1 MHGRTRGFLLGV
13 ASAATSLCLMAGRA
27 QPATLVVVNADAP
40 DVGFNDP
47 TPAAPVGGNPGTTIG
62 AQRLN
67 AVQRAADIWGAVLD
81 SEVPILIDASWDA
94 LNCGQDF
101 GFIGFASAQSALS
114 DFPGA
119 VLPQTWY
126 VVAHANALAGS
137 DLDGL
142 HADISA
148 QFNSAVGTA
157 PCLTAF
163 SWYYGLDNQATVD
176 QFDLVTTALHEIA
189 HGLGFIDFV
198 DHQTGDLRLGQF
210 DAYARWVSDNRL
222 GKRWDQMTAA
232 ERAASAVSGTHLV
245 WDGPAVTLAAPGV
258 LGKRPN
264 VQVLAPASIAGA
276 YTTQPAAFGASLT
289 LAGVTADLVLAD
301 DAVGAGSDACEPI
314 ANGAELAGKI
324 AMIDRG
330 SCFFTLKV
338 KNAQDAG
345 AVGVIVVNNAPGGGV
360 FSMGGEDP
368 TLTIP
373 AVMISFEDGNTIRAK
388 LLEGVEV
395 TLGLDA
401 LHLAGADDAGK
412 VLLYAPNPVEQGSSV
427 VHWDLSAIPD
437 LLMEPLIPSN
447 IPQDGDLAVELFR
460 DIGWPVIAPIEV
472 ENLSALSAPDGILLT
487 WGLGVE
493 ALRDLVGVAVQRAMA
508 PEGPYAQRSAGLLS
522 PRASMSYTDP
532 DVEVGIPYW
541 YRLLLVSAAG
551 EREPSPPVRVTFAR
565 GPIRTALVIPLQSA
579 AGAPIDIRYTIAQER
594 TPVRL
599 EVYDVAG
606 RHLRSL
612 DQGWRGR
619 GEHRTAWDRL
629 DARGDRVARGVYVVQ
644 LVAGKTSL
652 TRKVV
657 LVRR

>member
-1 MHGRTRGFLLGV
+1 MRAGTHSILLRLVLG
-13 ASAATSLCLMAGRA
+13 LGLMAG
-27 QPATLVVVNADAP
+27 NAAAAMLTIINVDAP
-40 DVGFNDP
+40 GVGFNDP
-47 TPAAPVGGNPGTTIG
+47 TPASPVGGNLGTTVG

-67 AVQRAADIWGAVLD
+67 AVQHAADIWGTLLD
-81 SEVPILIDASWDA
+81 SDVPILIEASWAA
-94 LNCGQDF
+94 LNCDANS
-101 GFIGFASAQSALS
+101 GFIGFAGATAMLS

-119 VLPQTWY
+119 EVPQTWY

-137 DLDGL
+137 DLDAL

-148 QFNSAVGTA
+148 QFNSEVGTA

-163 SWYYGLDNQATVD
+163 SWYYGLDNHATAD

-198 DHQTGDLRLGQF
+198 NPQTGEAVGGLMDV
-210 DAYARWVSDNRL
+210 YSRWVSDNRL
-222 GKRWDQMTAA
+222 GERWGQMTAA
-232 ERAASAVSGTHLV
+232 ERAASAVSGSHLI

-258 LGKRPN
+258 LGKRPH
-264 VQVLAPASIAGA
+264 VQVLAPASIAGVYA
-276 YTTQPAAFGASLT
+276 TQPAAFGASLT
-289 LAGVTADLVLAD
+289 LAGVTDSLVLVD

-314 ANGAELAGKI
+314 VNGAELAGKI

-345 AVGVIVVNNAPGGGV
+345 AVGVIVVNNAPGDGV

-373 AVMISFEDGNTIRAK
+373 AVMISFEDGNVIRAQ
-388 LLEGVEV
+388 LSEGVEV
-395 TLGLDA
+395 TLGLDSQ
-401 LHLAGADDAGK
+401 HLAGADDAGK
-412 VLLYAPNPVEQGSSV
+412 VLLYAPNPVEPGSSV
-427 VHWDLSAIPD
+427 VHWDLSAVPD

-447 IPQDGDLAVELFR
+447 IPQTGDLAVDLFR
-460 DIGWPVIAPIEV
+460 DIGWPLIVPIEV
-472 ENLSALSAPDGILLT
+472 ENLSAHCAPDGIRLT
-487 WGLGVE
+487 WALGID
-493 ALRDLVGVAVQRAMA
+493 ARRDLAGVGVQRATA
-508 PEGPYAQRSAGLLS
+508 PEGPYAQRTEALLQ
-522 PRASMSYTDP
+522 PAAAMTYTDP
-532 DVEVGIPYW
+532 EVEPGVAYW
-541 YRLLLVSAAG
+541 YRLLLVGAAG
-551 EREPSPPVRVTFAR
+551 DREPSPSVRVMFTPE
-565 GPIRTALVIPLQSA
+565 PIRTALVIPFPSR
-579 AGAPIDIRYTIAQER
+579 AGAPIDIHYTIAPER
-594 TPVRL
+594 IPVRL

-612 DQGWRGR
+612 DQGWCGR
-619 GEHRTAWDRL
+619 GEHRTTWDRL
-629 DARGDRVARGVYVVQ
+629 DSRGDPVARGIYVVR